1 MAILTSSHRR
11 IAAVTLALTC
21 ISTPA
26 LAQDLSPI
34 TTFFNTLGTAITG
47 PVGRA
52 LGVVAIAGAGLAFMA
67 GRMNWMILG
76 SILIGLVLV
85 FGAATILGGM

>member
-1 MAILTSSHRR
+1 MLWPASP
-11 IAAVTLALTC
+11 
-21 ISTPA
+21 TPA

-52 LGVVAIAGAGLAFMA
+52 LGVVAIAGAGFAFMA